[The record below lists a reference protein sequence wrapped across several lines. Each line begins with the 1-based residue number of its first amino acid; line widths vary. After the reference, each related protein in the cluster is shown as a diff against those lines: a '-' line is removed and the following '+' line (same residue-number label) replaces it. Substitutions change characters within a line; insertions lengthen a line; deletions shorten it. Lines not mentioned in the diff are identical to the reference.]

1 MIEALAFIACGI
13 LAILIVFQVLLA
25 FGAPLG
31 QYAWGGSHVVL
42 PTKLRIG
49 SVISIILY
57 FFFALIILSS
67 AKVLDILISKDIL
80 NIAIWV
86 LTAYFSIGVFMNGI
100 SRSKRERAVMT
111 PAALALAFACL
122 LIALNWPSV

>member
-1 MIEALAFIACGI
+1 MTEALAFIACGI
-13 LAILIVFQVLLA
+13 LAILTVFQALLI

-67 AKVLDILISKDIL
+67 AKVLDIPISKDIL
-80 NIAIWV
+80 NVGIWV
-86 LTAYFSIGVFMNGI
+86 LTVYFSIGVFMNGV

-111 PAALALAFACL
+111 PAALTLASICL
-122 LIALNWPSV
+122 VIALN

>member
-1 MIEALAFIACGI
+1 MNNLMIEASAFIACVI
-13 LAILIVFQVLLA
+13 LAILTVFQVLLT

-42 PTKLRIG
+42 PTKLRLG

-67 AKVLDILISKDIL
+67 AEVLDIPIDKSIL
-80 NIAIWV
+80 NVGIWV

-111 PAALALAFACL
+111 PAALALALTCL
-122 LIALNWPSV
+122 FIALN

>member
-1 MIEALAFIACGI
+1 MIETLAFIACFI
-13 LAILIVFQVLLA
+13 LAALAVFQALLI

-49 SVISIILY
+49 SAISIILY
-57 FFFALIILSS
+57 FFLALIILSS
-67 AKVLDILISKDIL
+67 AKVLDIPISKDIL
-80 NIAIWV
+80 YVGIWV

-111 PAALALAFACL
+111 PAALALALICL
-122 LIALNWPSV
+122 FIALN

>member
-1 MIEALAFIACGI
+1 MIEAVALIACVV
-13 LAILIVFQVLLA
+13 LAVLAVFQVLLI

-49 SVISIILY
+49 SIVSIILY
-57 FFFALIILSS
+57 FLFTLIILSS
-67 AKVLDILISKDIL
+67 AEIL
-80 NIAIWV
+80 NISIDKDALNIGIWV
-86 LTAYFSIGVFMNGI
+86 LTAYFTIGIFMNGI

-111 PAALALAFACL
+111 PSALILALACL
-122 LIALNWPSV
+122 FIASH